1 MKILKS
7 LILILVLTGATYAG
21 DIPTFEATAVSQ
33 PNPSQKASNGAM
45 ATILITIVQNLLS
58 LR

>member
-1 MKILKS
+1 MKIVKS

-21 DIPTFEATAVSQ
+21 DMPTFGATAAS
-33 PNPSQKASNGAM
+33 PPATGQKASNSAL
-45 ATILITIVQNLLS
+45 ATILVAIVQNLL

>member
-7 LILILVLTGATYAG
+7 FILILVLTGAAYAG
-21 DIPTFEATAVSQ
+21 DMPTFGATAVS
-33 PNPSQKASNGAM
+33 SAIASPKTSNDAM
-45 ATILITIVQNLLS
+45 ATILVAIVQNLLA